1 MRKAKLNLFMNELR
15 LQEIAKIVGLNI
27 KENPIF
33 VNPPVELDDFL
44 TLADTCEKLYREKQ
58 TGSKE
63 KIAAYN
69 ATMMKLRN
77 DLRRLINFV
86 NSIAE
91 GNVETIIASGM
102 EVSKEPTSKPVPM
115 QVEKF
120 NAIYSGV
127 TAMVILAW
135 AKAKYGEF
143 YVAEYTTNPEAG
155 NWIKMDPITARKMSV
170 DGLTTGKKYWFR
182 VAAYNNK
189 GKGVYSDI
197 VEMMA
202 A

>member
-1 MRKAKLNLFMNELR
+1 MRKAKVFLYMNDLRFQEL
-15 LQEIAKIVGLNI
+15 AKIIGTNI
-27 KENPIF
+27 KDNSIF
-33 VNPPVELDDFL
+33 ANPPLEITDFL
-44 TLADTCEKLYREKQ
+44 QLADTCERLYREKQ
-58 TGSKE
+58 TGNKE

-69 ATMMKLRN
+69 ASMLQLRN
-77 DLRRLINFV
+77 GMRKLVNFV

-102 EVSKEPTSKPVPM
+102 EVSKEPEAKPAPM

-120 NAIYSGV
+120 SAQFSGI
-127 TAMVILAW
+127 TASVMLAW

-143 YVAEYTTNPEAG
+143 YVAEYTSNPETG
-155 NWIKMDPITARKMSV
+155 NWIKLDPITARKMSV
-170 DGLTTGKKYWFR
+170 EGLTTGKKYWFR

-189 GKGVYSDI
+189 GKGVYSDL
-197 VEMMA
+197 VEMIA